1 MDSNVY
7 TGGAKHFPNK
17 EQQDQS
23 GASKVCAMHHSID
36 LCCLILQVKAM
47 LAYLS

>member
-1 MDSNVY
+1 MSMDSNVY

-23 GASKVCAMHHSID
+23 GASKV
-36 LCCLILQVKAM
+36 
-47 LAYLS
+47 